1 MSSVVIKLGSLV
13 VKTLSKPIAN
23 RIKAQAREH
32 ERFRRV
38 CVSFAQGIH
47 RWDMRFRL
55 GLLQDRAVLEKQAAR
70 EAAEAQ
76 AKKHKSKAP
85 TVKTEAQSKADEA
98 AETRSKENLDKAGET
113 RKEPKIRPL
122 SEAKAIDLGSNF
134 VSESFLFLVGVSL
147 VFFETYRRSKQE
159 TSKREDVADQI
170 EKLENQVKLFR
181 KAFVE
186 LEKETLKRNGTGL
199 TGTRRIL
206 PKEVYELEEED
217 EKEDKPKGWLSW
229 FQGIYRWDVQENDAK
244 SEPSVK
250 APEMNPR
257 SSSSGQ
263 SATTGNETKHT
274 GILSKILPTAHKN
287 DSANNTQQLGI
298 SPNNTTTESNH
309 PLNEGVSKS

>member
-1 MSSVVIKLGSLV
+1 M
-13 VKTLSKPIAN
+13 
-23 RIKAQAREH
+23 
-32 ERFRRV
+32 
-38 CVSFAQGIH
+38 
-47 RWDMRFRL
+47 
-55 GLLQDRAVLEKQAAR
+55 
-70 EAAEAQ
+70 
-76 AKKHKSKAP
+76 
-85 TVKTEAQSKADEA
+85 
-98 AETRSKENLDKAGET
+98 
-113 RKEPKIRPL
+113 
-122 SEAKAIDLGSNF
+122 
-134 VSESFLFLVGVSL
+134 
-147 VFFETYRRSKQE
+147 
-159 TSKREDVADQI
+159 
-170 EKLENQVKLFR
+170 
-181 KAFVE
+181 E

-263 SATTGNETKHT
+263 SATTENETKPT

-287 DSANNTQQLGI
+287 DSADNTQQLGI

-309 PLNEGVSKS
+309 PPKEGVSKS